1 MNLYTAI
8 VKGST
13 LFTCKDILCY
23 VSISIEVSTQQN
35 SLVKQNYDCIPTTDL
50 LDNHVAEGEET
61 GGSEGDEE
69 PQHGHVPRTPARHGR
84 DSREIRGVLQLPD

>member
-1 MNLYTAI
+1 MPINLYTAI

-13 LFTCKDILCY
+13 LFTCKDIL
-23 VSISIEVSTQQN
+23 SIEVSTE
-35 SLVKQNYDCIPTTDL
+35 LVKQNYECIPSTDL

-84 DSREIRGVLQLPD
+84 DSREIRAVLQLSD